1 MKNYR
6 WALLPLALAVGYVA
20 VVALD
25 RAIGW
30 NTDRAWLAPTVM
42 VAALSPILLRRG
54 QGCGCTR
61 TKSGTPAAE

>member
-1 MKNYR
+1 MKKYR

-25 RAIGW
+25 RAFGW
-30 NTDRAWLAPTVM
+30 NSEHAWLVPTMM
-42 VAALSPILLRRG
+42 VAVLSPILLRRG

-61 TKSGTPAAE
+61 TKSGTSCQQ